1 MSWKPTTAVGL
12 AIALVAP
19 LAAFADS
26 PTDDRTTNERE
37 GLLTRPPSGPPP
49 WALRP
54 VPRVAVDDENPEV
67 WVQARR
73 HDAPV
78 FSSRSTRGG
87 KGMVRYGTAL
97 PATEVRRNE
106 HCSGRW
112 LKLDPGGFVCTTI
125 GFRTFDEQPESPD
138 VSAPPN
144 VSAPL
149 PYRYAMVT
157 DREAHR
163 FDRLPTERE
172 LERVREDSELPG
184 LAEQLDGDYFVTV
197 ADEVEHLGETWVRTA
212 ANAYVPR
219 SAIEEVQASRLS
231 GVHDPDGL
239 NLPMAFVH
247 VDTTPVVNA
256 SSQQS
261 VAPKYAR
268 FEVKEIDDEHVLS
281 DDGVWVPRDAVR
293 VVRLEERPDDVPED
307 GRWIHVNL
315 DEQTIV
321 AYQGDTPVFASLVA
335 TGKEGYDTPTGTF
348 RIRHKYVSITMR
360 GDDPT
365 DGVYDVAEV
374 PWTMYY
380 HRSYALHGAYWHD
393 SFGNVRSHGC
403 TNIAPADARFLFTWT
418 TPRLPDGW
426 HGVRDDGTWVH
437 LTRAADETDDESA
450 S

>member
-1 MSWKPTTAVGL
+1 MPWKPISILSGL
-12 AIALVAP
+12 VVASIAP
-19 LAAFADS
+19 LAALADS
-26 PTDDRTTNERE
+26 PTEARSATEHAER
-37 GLLTRPPSGPPP
+37 LLTNPPNRPPA

-54 VPRVAVDDENPEV
+54 VPRVPVDTEAPEM

-73 HDAPV
+73 HNAPV

-87 KGMVRYGTAL
+87 RGLVRRGTAL

-106 HCSGRW
+106 HCAGRW
-112 LKLDPGGFVCTTI
+112 LKLDPAGYVCTTI
-125 GFRTFDEQPESPD
+125 GFRTFDEEPEVPD
-138 VSAPPN
+138 AVHPPN

-149 PYRYAMVT
+149 PFDYAQVT
-157 DREAHR
+157 DRTAHR
-163 FDRLPTERE
+163 FERLPSAHE
-172 LERVREDSELPG
+172 LSRVREGSELPG
-184 LAEQLDGDYFVTV
+184 LAERLDGDYFVGV
-197 ADEVEHLGETWVRTA
+197 AGEVEHLGERWVRTVD
-212 ANAYVPR
+212 NEYVPAG
-219 SAIEEVQASRLS
+219 AIERVEPSRLS
-231 GVHDPDGL
+231 GVHDPEGL

-247 VDTTPVVNA
+247 QDATPIVNA
-256 SSQQS
+256 SAAQA

-268 FEVKEIDDEHVLS
+268 FEVKEIGEGHVLS
-281 DDGVWVPRDAVR
+281 ADGVWVPREAVR
-293 VVRLEERPDDVPED
+293 VVTLTERPDEVPAD
-307 GRWIHVNL
+307 GKWIHVNL

-321 AYQGDTPVFASLVA
+321 AYRGDTPVFASLVA
-335 TGKEGYDTPTGTF
+335 TGKEGYDTPSGTY

-360 GDDPT
+360 GDDPV

-380 HRSYALHGAYWHD
+380 QGSYALHGAYWHD

-437 LTRAADETDDESA
+437 LTREADEG
-450 S
+450 